1 MTHLETPTVSVARP
15 GSPRGDPRSTV
26 VWVRGEHDIATRTA
40 LVVGIAR
47 AARRD
52 DRPLLVDLSGVT
64 FMDASTI
71 GAIVGSL
78 NRERQRGQT
87 LELRTPSP
95 RARRVLELCGLTHL
109 VQGEDAAA
117 RGPAAAL
124 ATWVDVP
131 PTDPAGVTRSRSV
144 HPATAR
150 PSPVLISFD
159 GHAAGGAASGE
170 LVPVGA

>member
-1 MTHLETPTVSVARP
+1 MSVVRA
-15 GSPRGDPRSTV
+15 GSPRRDPCSTV
-26 VWVRGEHDIATRTA
+26 VWLRGEHDIATRTA

-87 LELRTPSP
+87 LELRKPSP

-109 VQGEDAAA
+109 VHDPNAAPA
-117 RGPAAAL
+117 GRAAAL
-124 ATWVDVP
+124 ATWVEVAPLDRSG
-131 PTDPAGVTRSRSV
+131 ATRSRSV

-150 PSPVLISFD
+150 PSPVLISLD
-159 GHAAGGAASGE
+159 GHTAGGAASGE
-170 LVPVGA
+170 LVPGRA

>member
-1 MTHLETPTVSVARP
+1 MTRFETPTVSVVRA
-15 GSPRGDPRSTV
+15 GSPRRDPCSTV

-124 ATWVDVP
+124 ATLVDVP

-150 PSPVLISFD
+150 PSPVLVSFD

-170 LVPVGA
+170 LVPGGA